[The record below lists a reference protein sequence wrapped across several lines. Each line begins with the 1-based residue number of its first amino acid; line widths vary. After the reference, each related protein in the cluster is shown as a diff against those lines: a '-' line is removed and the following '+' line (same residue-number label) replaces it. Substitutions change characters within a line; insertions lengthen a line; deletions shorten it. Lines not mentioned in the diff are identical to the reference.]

1 MDIKLK
7 PLSMSKSTLTRTF
20 PGPVA
25 VCGNPI
31 PRERSCYY
39 PTGVDSKLFHTSP
52 IGTPYVRRTAPGVSP
67 SLRLQNSAPGSQ
79 ADLSP
84 IGSRLFAQPGSW
96 QWSLTFGLYR
106 LSNACTV

>member
-7 PLSMSKSTLTRTF
+7 PLSMSKSTLTLTF
-20 PGPVA
+20 PRPFA

-31 PRERSCYY
+31 PRERSCYC
-39 PTGVDSKLFHTSP
+39 PTGVDSELFHTSP
-52 IGTPYVRRTAPGVSP
+52 IGTQYVRRIALGVSP

-79 ADLSP
+79 VDLSP

-96 QWSLTFGLYR
+96 SWTRG
-106 LSNACTV
+106 